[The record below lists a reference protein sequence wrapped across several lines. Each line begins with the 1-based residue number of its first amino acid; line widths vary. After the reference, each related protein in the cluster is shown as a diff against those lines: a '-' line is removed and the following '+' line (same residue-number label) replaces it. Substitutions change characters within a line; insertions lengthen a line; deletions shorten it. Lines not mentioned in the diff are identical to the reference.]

1 MKPLVTAVAASF
13 AALLS
18 ACSALPPAPVAGRDP
33 GDPSAPAPRHA
44 YAPVTAGMADYRPVE
59 PKPWLEQNKAVTSK
73 PMEGM

>member
-1 MKPLVTAVAASF
+1 MKPLVSAVAASF

-18 ACSALPPAPVAGRDP
+18 ACSALPPSPVVGPDAA
-33 GDPSAPAPRHA
+33 DPSAPAPRNR
-44 YAPVTAGMADYRPVE
+44 YVSVTAGMANYRPVE

>member
-1 MKPLVTAVAASF
+1 MKPLVPAVAASF

-18 ACSALPPAPVAGRDP
+18 ACSALPPSPIAGRNP
-33 GDPSAPAPRHA
+33 ADPSAAAPSAR
-44 YAPVTAGMADYRPVE
+44 YVPVTAGMADYRPVE